1 MTASFPFH
9 SVIFS
14 LLSQYSTA
22 LEFSWLQSLAF
33 HGKRWC
39 HEVSTLSSLLP
50 NHSGSLVVTETLFHF
65 FLAISQSDKQENF

>member
-33 HGKRWC
+33 HGKELC